1 MTFQDQS
8 QDKVKEN
15 FQVDSGLPETQFAKF
30 LFFLVVHF
38 LVCQNGFYTPQFTI
52 VDIFVIGNFQI
63 KAPQVPNRKICH
75 AAKFRE
81 VVTARSC
88 DLKKSRFY
96 RSDLKMFPRIN

>member
-1 MTFQDQS
+1 MCKIS
-8 QDKVKEN
+8 
-15 FQVDSGLPETQFAKF
+15 L
-30 LFFLVVHF
+30 LFINSFF
-38 LVCQNGFYTPQFTI
+38 DMSNGFYTPQFTV

-63 KAPQVPNRKICH
+63 KAPQVPNWKICH
-75 AAKFRE
+75 AVKFRE

>member
-15 FQVDSGLPETQFAKF
+15 FQVDSGLLETQFAKF
-30 LFFLVVHF
+30 LFFLFVHF
-38 LVCQNGFYTPQFTI
+38 LICQNGFYTPQFTV
-52 VDIFVIGNFQI
+52 VDIFVISNFQI

>member
-1 MTFQDQS
+1 MS
-8 QDKVKEN
+8 
-15 FQVDSGLPETQFAKF
+15 
-30 LFFLVVHF
+30 
-38 LVCQNGFYTPQFTI
+38 NGFYTPQFTV

-96 RSDLKMFPRIN
+96 CSDLLALIKMLLQNIPTKEAFYYQ